1 MLDKF
6 SATVTINSEPTEVW
20 SILTD
25 PERMK
30 KWIGEP
36 DMEIEVHTGW
46 EVDSPILIRGFHHV
60 KFENKGRVLK
70 YEKERRLSYSHL
82 SSVSRLPDKQEN
94 YSILE
99 FTLTPVENHTLLILN
114 IENFPTETI
123 RKHLEFY
130 WKTTM
135 LVIKEN
141 VENRSDMRSRQ
152 QSAETVEK
160 TE

>member
-1 MLDKF
+1 MPDKF
-6 SATVTINSEPTEVW
+6 STTVTINSEPAEVW
-20 SILTD
+20 SALID
-25 PERMK
+25 PDRMT
-30 KWIGEP
+30 KWMGEA
-36 DMEIEVHTGW
+36 DMGIEVHTDW
-46 EVDSPILIRGFHHV
+46 KIEAPILIRGFHHV

-99 FTLTPVENHTLLILN
+99 FILTPIGNHTTLALS

-123 RKHLEFY
+123 QKHLEFY

-135 LVIKEN
+135 LAIKEN
-141 VENRSDMRSRQ
+141 VESR
-152 QSAETVEK
+152 
-160 TE
+160 

>member
-1 MLDKF
+1 MFDGF
-6 SATVTINSEPTEVW
+6 STAVTINASPAEVW
-20 SILTD
+20 SALTV
-25 PERMK
+25 PERMT
-30 KWIGEP
+30 KWMGDPE
-36 DMEIEVHTGW
+36 MALEVHSSWGIET
-46 EVDSPILIRGFHHV
+46 PILIRGFHHT
-60 KFENKGRVLK
+60 KFENKGIVLK

-99 FTLTPVENHTLLILN
+99 FLLTPIENHTLLSLT

-135 LVIKEN
+135 LTIKEN
-141 VENRSDMRSRQ
+141 VENVGDGRQRS
-152 QSAETVEK
+152 V
-160 TE
+160 